1 MGMWN
6 LFNNNTKVNIYQTK
20 TIHIHGDAL
29 PWTIPIAASHA
40 NGKSK
45 STYLLLLLEM
55 AHPNTH
61 TYIFKINKQHQKATI
76 YMSHGAN
83 ASYTKNSFFFGA
95 VISLGKCRNL
105 NFGGRQTEREIQRYA
120 NLWNGFMGLKIG
132 KIMKKIMAAVTRKDE
147 QQMKP
152 EADVDHYDIQLLFDV
167 QWTNEDN

>member
-61 TYIFKINKQHQKATI
+61 IYLQNKQTTSKSHDI
-76 YMSHGAN
+76 YVTWS
-83 ASYTKNSFFFGA
+83 
-95 VISLGKCRNL
+95 
-105 NFGGRQTEREIQRYA
+105 ERK
-120 NLWNGFMGLKIG
+120 LH
-132 KIMKKIMAAVTRKDE
+132 KK
-147 QQMKP
+147 
-152 EADVDHYDIQLLFDV
+152 
-167 QWTNEDN
+167 